1 MAMNVEITKG
11 QYDVLR
17 EIVSAYEIAQLLEGQ
32 EAYNAEVK
40 RRESFKNGDY
50 ITYIGGST
58 SKYLT
63 IGQRYRL
70 TCSPYQNSRRVSIIN
85 DAGKRMNLRSY
96 YFDF

>member
-1 MAMNVEITKG
+1 MQVEITQE

-17 EIVSAYEIAQLLEGQ
+17 EIVSAYEITQLLKGQ
-32 EAYNAEVK
+32 EAYNEEVK
-40 RRESFKNGDY
+40 RKESFKQGDY
-50 ITYIGGST
+50 ITYKGGST

-70 TCSPYQNSRRVSIIN
+70 TGSPFQKARRVSIIN

-96 YFDF
+96 LFDF